1 MPDQQ
6 IRYRSVK
13 MRAVAGDDQGKGVF
27 EALGAAYGV
36 TYDVFDWWVG
46 PSKERL
52 APGVFA
58 KSIAEKSTIPVFWQ
72 HGWEQAAIGHGAASE
87 TDNALKLN
95 GQFYLDDP
103 MVSRVYQSVLS
114 GAVDEWS
121 IGWILQD
128 SHNEKEDGENVEVAE
143 RGQLVELS
151 SVVMGAN
158 PGTQTISVR
167 SAADL
172 LRLRRVLPRAIR
184 RRQDTDEDPGALA
197 QAVDAAIDEALEVID
212 DNPDQAKALLQAAEV
227 SSDALLALLGV
238 DDADDLESRARGL
251 SAKEAKRVLQLR
263 AKDLISEDEAV
274 KLMTRKGVE

>member
-1 MPDQQ
+1 MTDQQ

-13 MRAVAGDDQGKGVF
+13 MRATAHSDPKGVF

-36 TYDVFDWWVG
+36 TYDVFDWWMG

-103 MVSRVYQSVLS
+103 MVSRVYQSVVS

-128 SHNEKEDGENVEVAE
+128 SHNEKEDGQDVEVAE

-184 RRQDTDEDPGALA
+184 HRQDTDEDPGALA

-212 DNPDQAKALLQAAEV
+212 DNPAQAKALLQAAEV

-263 AKDLISEDEAV
+263 AKDLISEDDAV

>member
-1 MPDQQ
+1 MTDQQ

-13 MRAVAGDDQGKGVF
+13 MRAVAEGDTKGTF

-87 TDNALKLN
+87 TDNALKLA

-128 SHNEKEDGENVEVAE
+128 SHKEKEDGQDVEVAE

-172 LRLRRVLPRAIR
+172 LRLRRVLPRAVR
-184 RRQDTDEDPGALA
+184 HRQDTDEDPGALA
-197 QAVDAAIDEALEVID
+197 QAIDAAIDEALEVID
-212 DNPDQAKALLQAAEV
+212 ENPDQAKALLQAAEV

-238 DDADDLESRARGL
+238 EDADDLESRTRGL

>member
-13 MRAVAGDDQGKGVF
+13 MRASADGGDAKGTF
-27 EALGAAYGV
+27 QALGAAYGV
-36 TYDVFDWWVG
+36 TYDVFDWWIG

-52 APGVFA
+52 SPGVFS
-58 KSIAEKSTIPVFWQ
+58 KSLAEKSTIPVFWQ
-72 HGWEQAAIGHGAASE
+72 HGWEQAAIGHGTASE
-87 TDNALKLN
+87 SDNALNLS

-103 MVSRVYQSVLS
+103 MVSRIYQSVLA

-121 IGWILQD
+121 IGWLLQD
-128 SHNEKEDGENVEVAE
+128 SHREKEDGADVEVAD

-184 RRQDTDEDPGALA
+184 HRQDPDEDAGSLA
-197 QAVDAAIDEALEVID
+197 QAVDAAIDEALDVID
-212 DNPDQAKALLQAAEV
+212 ENPDQAKALLLAAEV

-238 DDADDLESRARGL
+238 EDADDLEARARGL

-263 AKDLISEDEAV
+263 AKDLISEDDAV

>member
-1 MPDQQ
+1 VTDQQ

-13 MRAVAGDDQGKGVF
+13 MRATADSDPRGVF

-36 TYDVFDWWVG
+36 TYDVFDWWMG

-58 KSIAEKSTIPVFWQ
+58 KSIAEKFTIPVFWQ

-103 MVSRVYQSVLS
+103 MVSRVYQSVVS

-128 SHNEKEDGENVEVAE
+128 SHKEKEDGIDVEVAE

-184 RRQDTDEDPGALA
+184 HRQDTDEDPGALA

-212 DNPDQAKALLQAAEV
+212 ENPDQAKALLQAAEV

-238 DDADDLESRARGL
+238 DDLESRARGL

-263 AKDLISEDEAV
+263 AKDLISEDDAV